1 MRESGFTHHSSRITH
16 RSGFTLLEVLLALV
30 LVGLVLSGVLGVA
43 DGAMQLGKS
52 MNAAR
57 VSETRISNFVTQWR
71 DYFES
76 VPPGIQI
83 SAGLEKAA
91 RGSSGNL
98 FILGGQMPFVW
109 DQRLKMADAVEFG
122 LVRERGQKTLNL
134 VVRHLKRP
142 KNARDPN
149 QFDAIAEL
157 PILENLTQ
165 MQWLLYSSEDKD
177 WFINW
182 DPAKRSAPPLFIKLK
197 FSFLNDPREHEYTF
211 WVANDLN
218 AQIAAAPQQ

>member
-1 MRESGFTHHSSRITH
+1 M
-16 RSGFTLLEVLLALV
+16 
-30 LVGLVLSGVLGVA
+30 
-43 DGAMQLGKS
+43 
-52 MNAAR
+52 
-57 VSETRISNFVTQWR
+57 
-71 DYFES
+71 
-76 VPPGIQI
+76 
-83 SAGLEKAA
+83 
-91 RGSSGNL
+91 
-98 FILGGQMPFVW
+98 
-109 DQRLKMADAVEFG
+109 
-122 LVRERGQKTLNL
+122 
-134 VVRHLKRP
+134 VRHLKRP